1 MLVTRRPAREVD
13 GRERFGIPRVGPR
26 LFWTRA
32 SSSGRSGGRTNSDD
46 AALLPAYVAAGRER
60 FSAHF
65 QPPPTDEQRAQLAAA
80 REQLLNREGVRET
93 HLDPDT
99 GDNEM
104 TPDVVEGPNDPHAG
118 PPLHQAEADWS
129 KTPRNAPCP
138 CGSGKKYKHC
148 HGSLTGADQQRL

>member
-1 MLVTRRPAREVD
+1 MAGPAFGVDPSHADASHDDIVKLFNDLLDTMRVEVS
-13 GRERFGIPRVGPR
+13 RILMNIRI
-26 LFWTRA
+26 A
-32 SSSGRSGGRTNSDD
+32 
-46 AALLPAYVAAGRER
+46 
-60 FSAHF
+60 
-65 QPPPTDEQRAQLAAA
+65 PPPTDEQRAQLAAA